1 MSRFFLLVDVLFNFA
16 RKSENES
23 SAIKSM
29 ISMIERKDIVSEYE
43 QTGSIRAVARNL
55 GFARIRRQA
64 ELTKVAFYR
73 MQNRKR
79 GAPRPFSV

>member
-1 MSRFFLLVDVLFNFA
+1 
-16 RKSENES
+16 
-23 SAIKSM
+23 
-29 ISMIERKDIVSEYE
+29 MIERKDIVSEYE

>member
-1 MSRFFLLVDVLFNFA
+1 
-16 RKSENES
+16 
-23 SAIKSM
+23 
-29 ISMIERKDIVSEYE
+29 MIERKDIVSEYE

-64 ELTKVAFYR
+64 ELAKVAFYR

-79 GAPRPFSV
+79 GAPRPFSA